1 MTTIRRAKTRLLR
14 KPAPKRGQAATPE
27 YHHGDLQEALIAAT
41 EEILA
46 KEGAESFTLREV
58 ARRAGVSPAAPSHHF
73 GNATGLLVVVAL
85 RGYAELTRM
94 LQEAGASAA
103 TPVERLHAQGAAY
116 VRFALQ
122 YPGRFEMM
130 FSHRQRLADDD
141 RLKGAGKAAY
151 AELEHTLEACVPEK
165 NPQAARLAAVA
176 AWSAVHGFAKLAVEG
191 KFDQSVDGKGE
202 KGREKVIKA
211 ILEPMLAY
219 LWPVNGK
226 RKT

>member
-1 MTTIRRAKTRLLR
+1 MAKPARSTAKPVR
-14 KPAPKRGQAATPE
+14 KPAVREKAAVSD

-73 GNATGLLVVVAL
+73 GNAAGLLVTVAL
-85 RGYAELTRM
+85 RGYTELTRM
-94 LQEAGASAA
+94 LQEAGAGEGS
-103 TPVERLHAQGAAY
+103 PVERLHAQGAAY

-122 YPGRFEMM
+122 HPGRFEIM
-130 FSHRQRLADDD
+130 FSHKRHLAGDD
-141 RLKGAGKAAY
+141 RLKGAGRAAY
-151 AELEHTLEACVPEK
+151 AELEQTLKSCVPA
-165 NPQAARLAAVA
+165 NDPNAAQTARLAAVA

-191 KFDQSVDGKGE
+191 KFDSSIEG

-219 LWPVNGK
+219 LWPA
-226 RKT
+226 KTSTKA